1 MGRGSLRSPRQ
12 RMRLT
17 WIVWGLA
24 SLLFLFTAENLWAD
38 SWLRHKFHRIPSL
51 VPEALSGAWF
61 LVFSMSGVAL
71 ALLIVFKI
79 LPLRNRDIHL
89 GTKIG
94 TGVAVLF
101 VLLLSAQWL
110 LVTNRQPGLLPL
122 PASGKSHRVRLT
134 WEASPSKVAGYNVY
148 RSTTPRGNYLKI
160 NSSLVRG
167 LTYTDDTVESGVTY
181 HYVARAADALG
192 NESANSPEFTIT
204 IP

>member
-1 MGRGSLRSPRQ
+1 MGRGSLRSLRQ

-24 SLLFLFTAENLWAD
+24 AVLFLFTAENLWVD
-38 SWLRHKFHRIPSL
+38 PWLRHKFHRIPSL

-61 LVFSMSGVAL
+61 LVFSMSAVAL
-71 ALLIVFKI
+71 ALLIVFQI
-79 LPLRNRDIHL
+79 LLLRNRDIHL

-94 TGVAVLF
+94 TGIAVLF
-101 VLLLSAQWL
+101 VLLLSVQWL

-122 PASGKSHRVRLT
+122 QASGKSHRVRLT

-148 RSTTPRGNYLKI
+148 RSTTGGSDYVKI
-160 NSSLVRG
+160 NSFPVQE

-181 HYVARAADALG
+181 RYVIRAADALG
-192 NESANSPEFTIT
+192 NESANSPEFTVT